1 MTPVQGVQV
10 PWVWQK
16 CPYSENEFIYYIFFF
31 TFTVVKYIKRKALLN
46 FWYVVQ
52 RLIWIPQINTRLTGS
67 RRKKPQPCICFY
79 YSYNI
84 CLQHIL
90 QSWQPIFLEIH
101 RDTYIHTCTSINL
114 TVFFVNKLWV
124 YMLRRQYL

>member
-46 FWYVVQ
+46 F
-52 RLIWIPQINTRLTGS
+52 
-67 RRKKPQPCICFY
+67 
-79 YSYNI
+79 
-84 CLQHIL
+84 
-90 QSWQPIFLEIH
+90 
-101 RDTYIHTCTSINL
+101 
-114 TVFFVNKLWV
+114 
-124 YMLRRQYL
+124 